1 MYACLQSNIDKFV
14 PAFAYVL
21 VYDYLKPYLKTV
33 GQPGGTV
40 LAPHNLPAS
49 MLFSLDMSG
58 KTNSEPEPGL
68 FEAFVCCIGTIGA
81 DDKTRLAELKGVG
94 GLTTFR
100 LTCLYK
106 AFVEDRSGVALGAH
120 FGEYF

>member
-1 MYACLQSNIDKFV
+1 MCLQSNIDKFV
-14 PAFAYVL
+14 PTFAYIL
-21 VYDYLKPYLKTV
+21 IYDYLMPYLGSV

-40 LAPHNLPAS
+40 LAQKNLPAS
-49 MLFSLDMSG
+49 MIFSLQMSG
-58 KTNSEPEPGL
+58 KTNNNPERRL
-68 FEAFVCCIGTIGA
+68 FEAFVRCIGTIGS

-106 AFVEDRSGVALGAH
+106 AFVNEQSGLLLDAC
-120 FGEYF
+120 FGQCL